1 MLELYKPIGVKM
13 QNTKRRIRKQEETK
27 LIEIFMEYPCKLLM
41 TFAADSVKVESGI
54 FRLKLWCRCHLHH
67 IKQTC
72 YLSNSHTCR
81 AVSS

>member
-54 FRLKLWCRCHLHH
+54 FRLKLVERVCQLHFS
-67 IKQTC
+67 QGDA
-72 YLSNSHTCR
+72 LAQREEAFN
-81 AVSS
+81 